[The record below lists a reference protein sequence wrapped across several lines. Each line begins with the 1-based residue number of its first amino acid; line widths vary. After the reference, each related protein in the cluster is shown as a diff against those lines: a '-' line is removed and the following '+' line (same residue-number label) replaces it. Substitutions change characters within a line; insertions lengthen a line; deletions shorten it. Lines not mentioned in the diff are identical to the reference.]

1 MPRSDSTLRKSVRA
15 TRFASFGRGRGPLA
29 DAILASAV
37 AVTAW
42 AGAHRAAADP
52 PDPPYPILFVTQV
65 PIPGDFTTIG
75 SVFGNHRAS
84 MSTVGRGGDLWIR
97 YTDGTLRNL
106 TQAAGYGV
114 EGFQGADSIA
124 VRDPCV
130 HWDGQRAVFSM
141 VVGGATQQYDY
152 TNFTWQLYEITGLG
166 PNDTPVI
173 THVVGQPAGY
183 NNVSPVYGTDDAII
197 FSSDRPR
204 NGAAHLYPQLDE
216 YEEAP
221 TVTGL
226 WRLDPSQGELTLLNS
241 APSGAFTPTID
252 SYGRLLFTQWD
263 HLQRDQQADSDALT
277 PPGDPL
283 PYGTFNW
290 SSEAADSVPLFGD
303 RTEIYPEPRAA
314 RQDLLEGTNLNGHS
328 FNHFFPWQMNEDG
341 SDLEILNHLGRHEL
355 HGYIPAT
362 INDDPNVIE
371 FYGQLPRFNPR
382 PINNLLQAREDPS
395 VAGRY
400 FATDAPEFQTHACGQ
415 IVSLDAPET
424 LDADHISVTYVT
436 HRDTSQ
442 PDDSPGPD
450 HSGLYRDPIM
460 LSNGLLIA
468 SHTSETRA
476 DANTGT
482 RANPGSRY
490 DLRLKKL
497 EALGNGYLGG
507 GATITP
513 VISKTVSYWDPDV
526 LVSYSGP
533 FWQWQPVEVRAR
545 TRPERRVTPLPAIE
559 AQVFADKGVS
569 VAAFR
574 DYLVAND
581 LALIVAR
588 NVTTRDDFDLQQ
600 PFNLRV
606 ADGGAQ
612 TIGKPGKIY
621 DVENL
626 QLFQGDQIRSL
637 SYNNDPRPG
646 RRMLA
651 QFLHDESAV
660 AANPPNPDE
669 PPATV
674 RVAPDGSLA
683 AFVPARRALSWQL
696 LDPDGTPV
704 VRERNWLSFPAGEI
718 RVCTSCH
725 GPSQYDQAGN
735 PPPTNSP
742 LALEALLDYWQSQQG
757 LRRGDMNCDGSINGH
772 DISPFVL
779 ALTDPAAYG
788 AQFPDCHIENADVD
802 ENGSVNG
809 LDIDPFTMLLRG

>member
-1 MPRSDSTLRKSVRA
+1 MPQSDSTLRRSVRA
-15 TRFASFGRGRGPLA
+15 TRIATYGWGRRPLA
-29 DAILASAV
+29 DALLAAAV

-141 VVGGATQQYDY
+141 VVGGATQQYDD

-173 THVVGQPAGY
+173 THVLGQPAGY

-226 WRLDPSQGELTLLNS
+226 WRLDPTQGGLTLLNS

-400 FATDAPEFQTHACGQ
+400 FAIDAPEFQTHACGQ

-513 VISKTVSYWDPDV
+513 VISETVSYWDPDV

-545 TRPERRVTPLPAIE
+545 ARPERRVTPLPAIE

-569 VAAFR
+569 VAAFQA
-574 DYLVAND
+574 YLVAND

-606 ADGGAQ
+606 ADGGVQ

-651 QFLHDESAV
+651 QFLHDENAV
-660 AANPPNPDE
+660 AANPPNPDG

-683 AFVPARRALSWQL
+683 AFVPARRAMSWQL

-704 VRERNWLSFPAGEI
+704 VRERNWLSFAAGEI

-735 PPPTNSP
+735 PPPANSP
-742 LALEALLDYWQSQQG
+742 LALGALLDYWQGQQG